1 MKLKYNWL
9 IHLRY
14 ILKPSLNQFKA
25 HIELQ
30 MSSYVNAKAIKLIDL
45 FVSFA
50 PLNAPLNRAAGSP
63 ASDRLRT
70 GQKEHHL
77 TFGATLNKWL
87 EAWASEMQS

>member
-14 ILKPSLNQFKA
+14 ILEPSLNLFKA

-45 FVSFA
+45 FVSFT
-50 PLNAPLNRAAGSP
+50 PLNY
-63 ASDRLRT
+63 T
-70 GQKEHHL
+70 I
-77 TFGATLNKWL
+77 
-87 EAWASEMQS
+87 